1 MMQQIYQ
8 QDPNSTQDPT
18 GQQMVLC
25 PVRVVYETQMLVQSG
40 DQMQPNQTILIN
52 PQNPPPWIQ
61 NRPVQNQV
69 LYVQHM
75 PTNYMQPPQQH
86 IDPNQLYLQN
96 FAYQNI
102 QPMFVQS
109 PQDQIRPMQMVPP
122 NVVHNIQ
129 GNTNPNLQNQ
139 RILTNTPTLPQT
151 INAVPNQNIHTQRPV
166 VPNQIAHINEL
177 VNNIRPQDNI
187 NIGPNTYRQPAPQ
200 IMQQEQKIQVQ
211 PTITMVPNNIQSM
224 QRFPSPYDQSNQ
236 VRPIAQQNIANIQ
249 PTHQNTIQ
257 NVQEIRKTPTTAN
270 KGIQHMPTVPVKG
283 PQAFRPIQP
292 RTNQI
297 RASGPN
303 IISVQP
309 SNTVPQN
316 APNTITINNGPRK
329 IIPNNVPITNSIS
342 ISSNGKIEGNSIPL
356 NRKRKSESPDDL
368 HRKISNNPS
377 ENPIIIKRIENVSN
391 VNCTDVGVNT
401 SPIHKPDGRIIIN
414 NMQITP
420 LRQSHDPNTKI
431 KEELAKPIR
440 NMPILETQNIVR
452 SAGVATPNSLPML
465 PTEKDKL
472 VRNTVFTQAR
482 GRVLTDKGVS
492 TEVRNINGIDNKQPI
507 QSASTVKEQNLECKS
522 ETKQLKEAKEIKET
536 KLIKET
542 TEIKE
547 IKETKDI
554 KETKQKETER
564 DVKNSKLENFDSKI
578 LKEENKPSITLTN
591 TKTPDIKLKDDRNF
605 VLTHVLDGYVIQE
618 SNVAFPIRK
627 PLKEKTL
634 QINISEPGIKKEVK
648 EEKETDI
655 RNNSKILDISHLQ
668 IKEIE
673 NMDATDDKDKVF
685 DKENPFVNLKVD
697 TVKTWTTEQ
706 LTTHLNKFA
715 WSETISVLLEHEIDG
730 ESLFLVSKGQLVTI
744 GVSEEHADVICQ
756 FVKS

>member
-1 MMQQIYQ
+1 
-8 QDPNSTQDPT
+8 
-18 GQQMVLC
+18 
-25 PVRVVYETQMLVQSG
+25 
-40 DQMQPNQTILIN
+40 MQPNQTILIN

-109 PQDQIRPMQMVPP
+109 PQDQMRPMQMVPP

-129 GNTNPNLQNQ
+129 GNINPNLQNQ

-177 VNNIRPQDNI
+177 VNNIRPQDNN
-187 NIGPNTYRQPAPQ
+187 NIGPNTYRQPGPQ
-200 IMQQEQKIQVQ
+200 IMPQEQKIQVQ

-224 QRFPSPYDQSNQ
+224 PRFSSPYDQSNQ

-249 PTHQNTIQ
+249 PTHQNTMQ
-257 NVQEIRKTPTTAN
+257 NVQEVRKAPSTAN
-270 KGIQHMPTVPVKG
+270 KGIQHMPTVSVKG
-283 PQAFRPIQP
+283 PQSFRPIQP

-309 SNTVPQN
+309 SSTISQNT
-316 APNTITINNGPRK
+316 PNTITINNGPRK

-342 ISSNGKIEGNSIPL
+342 ISSNGKIEGNNIPL
-356 NRKRKSESPDDL
+356 SRKRKSESPDDL

-391 VNCTDVGVNT
+391 VSCTDVGVNT

-452 SAGVATPNSLPML
+452 SANVATPNSLPML
-465 PTEKDKL
+465 PNEKDKL

-482 GRVLTDKGVS
+482 GRVLTDKEVS
-492 TEVRNINGIDNKQPI
+492 TEVRNINEIDNKQPI
-507 QSASTVKEQNLECKS
+507 PSALTVKEQNPEIKP
-522 ETKQLKEAKEIKET
+522 ETKQLKEAKEIKE
-536 KLIKET
+536 
-542 TEIKE
+542 
-547 IKETKDI
+547 IKETKAIKETKEI
-554 KETKQKETER
+554 KETKQKETEKE
-564 DVKNSKLENFDSKI
+564 VKDRKLENLDSKI
-578 LKEENKPSITLTN
+578 LKEEKKPSITQSN

-618 SNVAFPIRK
+618 SNVAFP
-627 PLKEKTL
+627 
-634 QINISEPGIKKEVK
+634 
-648 EEKETDI
+648 
-655 RNNSKILDISHLQ
+655 
-668 IKEIE
+668 
-673 NMDATDDKDKVF
+673 
-685 DKENPFVNLKVD
+685 
-697 TVKTWTTEQ
+697 
-706 LTTHLNKFA
+706 
-715 WSETISVLLEHEIDG
+715 
-730 ESLFLVSKGQLVTI
+730 VSKVTLNSFI
-744 GVSEEHADVICQ
+744 
-756 FVKS
+756 

>member
-1 MMQQIYQ
+1 
-8 QDPNSTQDPT
+8 
-18 GQQMVLC
+18 
-25 PVRVVYETQMLVQSG
+25 
-40 DQMQPNQTILIN
+40 MQPNQTILIN

-109 PQDQIRPMQMVPP
+109 PQDQMRPMQMVPP

-129 GNTNPNLQNQ
+129 GNINPNLQNQ

-177 VNNIRPQDNI
+177 VNNIRPQDNN
-187 NIGPNTYRQPAPQ
+187 NIGPNTYRQPGPQ

-211 PTITMVPNNIQSM
+211 PTITMVPNNIQNM
-224 QRFPSPYDQSNQ
+224 PRFSSPYDQSNQ

-249 PTHQNTIQ
+249 PTHQNTMQ
-257 NVQEIRKTPTTAN
+257 NVQEVRKAPSTAN
-270 KGIQHMPTVPVKG
+270 KGIQHMPTVSVKG
-283 PQAFRPIQP
+283 PQSFRPIQP

-309 SNTVPQN
+309 SSSTISQNT
-316 APNTITINNGPRK
+316 PNTISINSGPRK
-329 IIPNNVPITNSIS
+329 IIPNNVPTTNSIS
-342 ISSNGKIEGNSIPL
+342 ISSNGKIEGNNIPL
-356 NRKRKSESPDDL
+356 SRKRKSESPDDL

-391 VNCTDVGVNT
+391 VSCTDVGVNT

-452 SAGVATPNSLPML
+452 SANVATPNSLPML

-482 GRVLTDKGVS
+482 GRVLTDKEVS
-492 TEVRNINGIDNKQPI
+492 TEVRNINEIDNKQPI
-507 QSASTVKEQNLECKS
+507 PSALTVKEQNPEIKP
-522 ETKQLKEAKEIKET
+522 ETKQLKEAKEIKE
-536 KLIKET
+536 
-542 TEIKE
+542 
-547 IKETKDI
+547 IKETKAIKETKEI
-554 KETKQKETER
+554 KETKQKETEKE
-564 DVKNSKLENFDSKI
+564 VKDRKLENLDSKI
-578 LKEENKPSITLTN
+578 LKEEKKPSITQSN

-618 SNVAFPIRK
+618 SNVAFP
-627 PLKEKTL
+627 
-634 QINISEPGIKKEVK
+634 
-648 EEKETDI
+648 
-655 RNNSKILDISHLQ
+655 
-668 IKEIE
+668 
-673 NMDATDDKDKVF
+673 
-685 DKENPFVNLKVD
+685 
-697 TVKTWTTEQ
+697 
-706 LTTHLNKFA
+706 
-715 WSETISVLLEHEIDG
+715 
-730 ESLFLVSKGQLVTI
+730 VSKVTLNSFI
-744 GVSEEHADVICQ
+744 
-756 FVKS
+756 